1 MISNDLVITQLISL
15 HVGLAIGKKR
25 DYRQEKKDE
34 FCKLSRWVVQE
45 NSFLCE
51 TLQIRRK

>member
-1 MISNDLVITQLISL
+1 MLDLQLR
-15 HVGLAIGKKR
+15 KK
-25 DYRQEKKDE
+25 DYYRQEKKDE
-34 FCKLSRWVVQE
+34 FCKLLRRVVQE